1 MGRSYPLGT
10 GTFRFLER
18 RYLQFDETSNEL
30 PTIHMDKLSERRKAI
45 LFVILAAILW
55 STGGLM
61 IKIISWGPLAI
72 LGGRSIFSSIVLF
85 LYVRRIPTKW
95 TRWKVLASV
104 SHILTA
110 SLFVYATKLTT
121 AANAIFLQYTA
132 PVYIVILAAWFLHE
146 RPTRTDWI
154 SMVVIFSGMLLFFGD
169 KLSLN
174 GLYGNLLAV
183 MSGVT
188 LALMTVAMRA
198 QKDGSPVESI
208 LAAHIFT
215 AVAGFPFVLHEAW
228 TVTNWLIILYL
239 GIFQIGLS
247 LLFFSLAIKNI
258 PALEATLISTL
269 EPVLNPVW
277 VFLFI
282 GEEPG
287 LFALFGGL
295 IVLGG
300 VALNAISSARAPAEL
315 PAEAPA

>member
-1 MGRSYPLGT
+1 
-10 GTFRFLER
+10 
-18 RYLQFDETSNEL
+18 
-30 PTIHMDKLSERRKAI
+30 MDKISERRKAI

-61 IKIISWGPLAI
+61 IKIISWGPVAI
-72 LGGRSIFSSIVLF
+72 IGGRSIFSSILLF
-85 LYVRRIPTKW
+85 LYVRRFPTKW
-95 TRWKVLASV
+95 TRWKVLASI

-110 SLFVYATKLTT
+110 GLFVFATKLTT

-132 PVYIVILAAWFLHE
+132 PVYIVLLAAWFLHE
-146 RPTRTDWI
+146 RPTRTDWF
-154 SMVVIFSGMLLFFGD
+154 SMIIIFLGMLLFFGD

-174 GLYGNLLAV
+174 GLLGNLLAV
-183 MSGVT
+183 LSGIT
-188 LALMTVAMRA
+188 LALMTVALRA

-208 LAAHIFT
+208 LAAHIFM
-215 AVAGFPFVLHEAW
+215 AVVGFPFVLKEAW
-228 TVTNWLIILYL
+228 TLTNWLIILYL

-247 LLFFSLAIKNI
+247 LLVFSLAIKHI

-282 GEEPG
+282 GEQPG
-287 LFALFGGL
+287 WFALVGGL

-300 VALNAISSARAPAEL
+300 VALNAVSSAQVQSEPAPL
-315 PAEAPA
+315 SP

>member
-1 MGRSYPLGT
+1 
-10 GTFRFLER
+10 
-18 RYLQFDETSNEL
+18 
-30 PTIHMDKLSERRKAI
+30 MDSLSERRKSI
-45 LFVILAAILW
+45 LFIILAATLW
-55 STGGLM
+55 STGGFM
-61 IKIISWGPLAI
+61 IKAISWQPLAI
-72 LGGRSIFSSIVLF
+72 LSGRSIFSSIVLF
-85 LYVRRIPTKW
+85 LYVRRIKIKW

-110 SLFVYATKLTT
+110 SLFIIATKLTT

-146 RPTRTDWI
+146 RPTRMDWV

-174 GLYGNLLAV
+174 GFLGNLLAV
-183 MSGVT
+183 LSGIT
-188 LALMTVAMRA
+188 LALLTVSMRA

-208 LAAHIFT
+208 LIANIFT
-215 AVAGFPFVLHEAW
+215 AIVGFPLVMKESW

-239 GIFQIGLS
+239 GVFQIGFAF
-247 LLFFSLAIKNI
+247 LFFSVAIKHV

-277 VFLFI
+277 VFFFI
-282 GEEPG
+282 GEKPG
-287 LFALFGGL
+287 LFALVGGI

-300 VALNAISSARAPAEL
+300 VALNALSSARVIPGPEPA
-315 PAEAPA
+315 